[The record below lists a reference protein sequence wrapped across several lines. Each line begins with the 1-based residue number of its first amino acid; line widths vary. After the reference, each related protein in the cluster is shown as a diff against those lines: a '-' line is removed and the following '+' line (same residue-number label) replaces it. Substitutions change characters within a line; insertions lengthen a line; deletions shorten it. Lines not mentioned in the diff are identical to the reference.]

1 MEADHDNHQS
11 DARRQP
17 VADYGGE
24 SSHSYQGHPCST
36 GTTPIRARPPTIP
49 FSDDLIGERS
59 RLRRLGQSTPWIWL
73 VVGPQRGDL
82 RTSVY
87 CTINVS
93 EDAWVA
99 EPEIA
104 VTVRV

>member
-1 MEADHDNHQS
+1 M
-11 DARRQP
+11 
-17 VADYGGE
+17 
-24 SSHSYQGHPCST
+24 ST
-36 GTTPIRARPPTIP
+36 GHSLCPLLRIEVQDAV
-49 FSDDLIGERS
+49 DL
-59 RLRRLGQSTPWIWL
+59 LGCRD
-73 VVGPQRGDL
+73 GQRGDR

-93 EDAWVA
+93 DDAWVA